1 MYYIFE
7 IGKDLA
13 ELIKVKDSN
22 EAILKAKELVDKH
35 GKSVRYYPSNPEKAI
50 TVNKPME
57 LNREQHLSK

>member
-13 ELIKVKDSN
+13 ELIRVKDSN
-22 EAILKAKELVDKH
+22 EALLKAKELADKH
-35 GKSVRYYPSNPEKAI
+35 GKSVRFYPSNPEKAI

-57 LNREQHLSK
+57 LNR

>member
-22 EAILKAKELVDKH
+22 EALLKAKERVDKH
-35 GKSVRYYPSNPEKAI
+35 GKSVRFYPSNPEKALS
-50 TVNKPME
+50 VNKPME
-57 LNREQHLSK
+57 LKQDFNNK